1 MHITEEPYFYGFD
14 SEAVLHRDAKVAE
27 FGLLSGHLNPEDN
40 SSQRNQTCTYSESL
54 ADVLWNLD

>member
-27 FGLLSGHLNPEDN
+27 FGLLSEEALVISIQKTTAPREIRH
-40 SSQRNQTCTYSESL
+40 
-54 ADVLWNLD
+54 VLIRSR